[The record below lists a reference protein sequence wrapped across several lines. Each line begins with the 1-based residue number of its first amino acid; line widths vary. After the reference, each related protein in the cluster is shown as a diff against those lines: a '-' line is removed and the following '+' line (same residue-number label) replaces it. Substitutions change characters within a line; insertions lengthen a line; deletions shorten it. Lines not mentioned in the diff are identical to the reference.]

1 MALKRI
7 TEYSS
12 EKQKD
17 VLRDEKFDEMV
28 NVIAD
33 QAKLTAPKKEEIK
46 LKQKMKLKNI
56 RLPIYLEKAFLNY
69 QHATYLKT
77 GNKITFT
84 DMVVDF
90 LSKELR
96 QYID

>member
-7 TEYSS
+7 AEYKS
-12 EKQKD
+12 EKQTEIP
-17 VLRDEKFDEMV
+17 RDEKFDEMV

-46 LKQKMKLKNI
+46 LKQKVKLKNI
-56 RLPIYLEKAFLNY
+56 RLPLYLEKAFLNY
-69 QHATYLKT
+69 QHANYLKT
-77 GNKITFT
+77 GKRITFT
-84 DMVVDF
+84 DMVIDF

-96 QYID
+96 LYID